1 MRNASFLSRVAVLL
15 YGLFA
20 YAVFF
25 GTVLYAVGFIGGFMV
40 PKTIDGTPATSFG
53 GAALIDAALIGLFA
67 LQHSVMARPFFKRW
81 LTRFVPVAAERSTY
95 VLASSV
101 ALLALFRYW
110 EPMGGSVWTV
120 EQPAVR
126 LLLQVGYALGWLVV
140 LATTFLIHHFD
151 LLGLR
156 QVWLFFHGRDYT
168 GLRFVTPGL
177 YQVVR
182 HPLYVGWL
190 MTFWLTPHMTVAHL
204 FFALLTTA
212 YILVAIQFEE
222 RDLANAH
229 PEYHDY
235 RRRTPM
241 LLPRFRRKDAH

>member
-1 MRNASFLSRVAVLL
+1 MNKASFLSRATVLL

-25 GTVLYAVGFIGGFMV
+25 ATFLYAVGFIGGFLV
-40 PKTIDGTPATSFG
+40 PKTIDGAPTASLG
-53 GAALIDAALIGLFA
+53 WAALTDAVLLGLFA

-81 LTRFVPVAAERSTY
+81 LTRLIPVAVERSTY
-95 VLASSV
+95 VLASSI
-101 ALLALFRYW
+101 ALLVLFRYW
-110 EPMGGSVWTV
+110 EPMGGVLWSV

-151 LLGLR
+151 LFGLR
-156 QVWLFFHGRDYT
+156 QVWLYFGGREYT
-168 GLRFVTPGL
+168 GLRFVTPGP
-177 YQVVR
+177 YQLVR
-182 HPLYVGWL
+182 HPLYIGWL
-190 MTFWLTPHMTVAHL
+190 MTFWFTPHMTVTHL
-204 FFALLTTA
+204 FFAVMTTA

-222 RDLANAH
+222 RDLADAH

-241 LLPRFRRKDAH
+241 LLPRLRREEGN